1 MFVMAKEPVPDAS
14 LPYERKKS
22 QVLAANADEA
32 ASALN
37 EDLAF
42 GGNLTQAKEVVK
54 RDSVCRIVS
63 R

>member
-42 GGNLTQAKEVVK
+42 GGN
-54 RDSVCRIVS
+54 
-63 R
+63 